1 MIARTYLARTL
12 GVAFA
17 VAALLIDPVQA
28 ETYKID
34 VVHSSVDFSIRH
46 LVGRSKGKFSE
57 FSGTVTYDAKKPEA
71 TSINAVIKV
80 ASLDTGNEKRDGHL
94 KSADFFDAEQFPEI
108 TFKSTKAVKKDDRLL
123 VTGDFTMHGVTKS
136 IELPVEVLGI
146 GVHPMAKVPVAGFAS
161 DITLK
166 RSDYGVNN
174 WTDKAGVLGDE
185 VKVSL
190 LVEAL
195 AKE

>member
-17 VAALLIDPVQA
+17 VAVLLVDPIQA

-57 FSGTVTYDAKKPEA
+57 FSGTVTYDEKKTEA

-94 KSADFFDAEQFPEI
+94 KSGDFFDAEQFPEI
-108 TFKSTKAVKKDDRLL
+108 TFKSTKVVKKDDRLL
-123 VTGDFTMHGVTKS
+123 VTGNLTMHGVTKS
-136 IELPVEVLGI
+136 IELSVEVLGV
-146 GVHPMAKVPVAGFAS
+146 GVHPRGNVPIAGFAS

-185 VKVSL
+185 VKISL

>member
-17 VAALLIDPVQA
+17 VAVLLVDPIQA

-57 FSGTVTYDAKKPEA
+57 FSGTVTYDEKKTEA

-94 KSADFFDAEQFPEI
+94 KSGDFFDAEQFPEI
-108 TFKSTKAVKKDDRLL
+108 TFKSTKVVKKDDRLL
-123 VTGDFTMHGVTKS
+123 VTGNLTMHGVTKS
-136 IELPVEVLGI
+136 IELSVEVLGV
-146 GVHPMAKVPVAGFAS
+146 GVHPRGNVPIAGFAS